1 MPAARKKK
9 VQYYTIVFE
18 KYMEIVTD
26 IDKTYYILSD
36 KLKDM
41 VTTIKIEEWYE
52 SPIPE
57 FIESF
62 LLVDSYRVFLDDKI
76 NNPTEQEVEITLKN
90 NIKDVLFTKDEL
102 DVMQQF
108 YLAVEARKLAL
119 IQNYNFSC
127 YVNWR
132 LDNKKSCAIL

>member
-1 MPAARKKK
+1 LGRRGKALMPAARKKK

-127 YVNWR
+127 YVN
-132 LDNKKSCAIL
+132 